1 MFNTHDAFRFM
12 KFRNLYFALSLLVI
26 LPGVFSLVRWGLRP
40 AIDFTGGSLLVV
52 KVDDIAKMQPV
63 QTAKFQEE
71 FKDTYEISSVQQAG
85 ENQLLF
91 RGKPLT
97 NDQKNV
103 VLATLQKNH
112 GTISEERFETVG
124 PTLGKELIQKTLV
137 AVALVSIVITTFVW
151 KQFKE
156 VRYGVCAILAMFHDT
171 LVLLG
176 TFSLLGHFHGIEV
189 DVLFVT
195 ALLTTLSFSVHDTI
209 VVYDRIRETLRKHP
223 RLQYVEAV
231 DAAVLQTLGRSINNS
246 MTIIITLLT
255 LVLLGGETIRWFG
268 VALLVGAITGTY
280 SSTFTAAPL
289 LLLWEDVS
297 RFLRKKRKVI

>member
-1 MFNTHDAFRFM
+1 M
-12 KFRNLYFALSLLVI
+12 KYRNVYFAISCLVI
-26 LPGVFSLVRWGLRP
+26 LPGLFSLARWGLRP

-52 KVDDIAKMQPV
+52 RVADMRAFQPI
-63 QTAKFQEE
+63 QKTQLQDEL
-71 FKDTYEISSVQQAG
+71 KDLYEISSVQQAG
-85 ENQLLF
+85 DKELLF
-91 RGKPLT
+91 RGKPIT
-97 NDQKNV
+97 NDQKND
-103 VLATLQKNH
+103 VLADLQKKH
-112 GTISEERFETVG
+112 GEVTEERFETVG

-156 VRYGVCAILAMFHDT
+156 ARYGVCAILAMFHDT

-176 TFSLLGHFHGIEV
+176 TFSLLGHFRGVEV

-223 RLQYVEAV
+223 RLTYVEAV

-246 MTIIITLLT
+246 MTIIITLST

-268 VALLVGAITGTY
+268 VALLVGAVTGTY

-289 LLLWEDVS
+289 LLLWNDVTY
-297 RFLRKKRKVI
+297 LLHKKRKVI